1 MLTEVFVPDTKP
13 ATEWILGRPVRKVSP
28 RRRHALLQLE
38 LGAYLRL
45 WARGRGEVGTEWK
58 FRLTPP
64 GEYTRPL
71 VPDVA
76 YISYESLDA
85 AGQRGAE
92 EPLVAP
98 DVAFEIHSPGDKQLR
113 IAHKTAVYLQSGSR
127 AVVHVDPQSG
137 TIRCFTP
144 GDGPPVVYGEGSTF
158 AHPALPGF
166 TFALDALFDILD
178 PKGAGSRI

>member
-13 ATEWILGRPVRKVSP
+13 ATEWVLGRPVRKVSP
-28 RRRHALLQLE
+28 RRRHALLQLQ
-38 LGAYLRL
+38 LGVLL
-45 WARGRGEVGTEWK
+45 SSWARGRGEVGTEWK

-98 DVAFEIHSPGDKQLR
+98 DVAFEIHSPGDKQVR
-113 IAHKTAVYLQSGSR
+113 ITHKTAVYLQSGSL
-127 AVVHVDPQSG
+127 AVVHIDPQKR

-144 GDGPPVVYGEGSTF
+144 EDDSPTVFAEGSTF
-158 AHPALPGF
+158 VHSALPRF
-166 TFALDALFDILD
+166 TFAVSALFDVLD
-178 PKGAGSRI
+178 PNGTSSA